1 MSDKLNWK
9 DRGDLVVE
17 AAVASIPYVGAAL
30 QTAYFGSKNEKRF
43 KRIESFYNELN
54 SDVSKLKSKMAT
66 SDQLQSISDNLSDFM
81 EATNNIIES
90 QSSLAK
96 RSMLHNAFLTVLT
109 SPSQIDWSETRFF
122 MTTVNQI
129 DLIDLQIMLALEKMP
144 ADKWATIKA
153 IEDGSKLDHFYT
165 VGLTERLVN
174 FGYVEKRLG
183 NISMLDDGTVIDT
196 FFRTTELGSHF
207 LSFTMRPPVPDDSK
221 DD

>member
-153 IEDGSKLDHFYT
+153 IEDIWKENH
-165 VGLTERLVN
+165 
-174 FGYVEKRLG
+174 
-183 NISMLDDGTVIDT
+183 
-196 FFRTTELGSHF
+196 
-207 LSFTMRPPVPDDSK
+207 P
-221 DD
+221 